1 MNAFITSE
9 LQQMRIDLAAAFRW
23 AARHGFHEGVC
34 NHFSLAVDDTGE
46 RFLINPYRFHFSE
59 IRASD
64 LLLIDIEGHVIEPEG
79 APAPEPTAYFI
90 HAWLH
95 RKVPQARCILHTH
108 MPYAT
113 ALTSIE
119 NGGLEPCNQVGL
131 RFVDRIA
138 YDDDYGGVALD
149 DAEGERIA
157 GAMGNRDVMFMAHHG
172 VTVIGNNVGE
182 AFDRLYYLERACQ
195 NQVLA
200 MSTGRPLRTVS
211 PEQAR
216 HAAQQIAGEEAAS
229 AEAHFSALKRILDR
243 EAPDY
248 RH

>member
-1 MNAFITSE
+1 MSEFITTE
-9 LQQMRIDLAAAFRW
+9 LQQLRIDLAAAFRW
-23 AARHGFHEGVC
+23 SARLGFNEGVC
-34 NHFSLAVDDTGE
+34 NHFSLAIDDTGE

-64 LLLIDIEGHVIEPEG
+64 LLLIDIDGNVLEPEG
-79 APAPEPTAYFI
+79 AAAPEPTAYFI

-95 RKVPQARCILHTH
+95 RKVPHARCILHTH

-119 NGGLEPCNQVGL
+119 NGKLEPCNQVGL
-131 RFVDRIA
+131 RFYDRIA
-138 YDDDYGGVALD
+138 YDNEYGGIALD

-157 GAMGNRDVMFMAHHG
+157 NAMGNRDIMFMAHHG

-182 AFDRLYYLERACQ
+182 AFDRLYYLERTCQ

-200 MSTGRPLRTVS
+200 MSTGRTLRRV
-211 PEQAR
+211 PEDMAR
-216 HAAQQIAGEEAAS
+216 KAAQQIAGEEAES
-229 AEAHFSALKRILDR
+229 AEAHFTALKRILDR
-243 EAPDY
+243 EDPDY